1 MPQPQSL
8 ADFSSSALTTAAVA
22 GPGVSGA
29 TCTSGASRRFAAVS
43 ALSVDLPEVKVGN
56 VYRDMDPR
64 QQGRRVQVLGL
75 GRDARVLVRVLQ
87 PSFSPPKT
95 PSVQRRDT
103 TDDTHWINQARFREG
118 SRGFAFLYRASVRS
132 VEAFLLTCHFV
143 ALVGRPASEAE
154 RRACDAL
161 VALLGHGEAVRY
173 FAEWRDLG
181 SLGEFLAEEGVEGL
195 LGNALRWRWGA
206 EGGKT
211 GLRVQPRGLTRSKAL
226 HALAQVRQVN
236 RG

>member
-8 ADFSSSALTTAAVA
+8 ADFSSSAPPTVAVVE
-22 GPGVSGA
+22 PGADGV
-29 TCTSGASRRFAAVS
+29 TCTAHASRRFAAVS

-95 PSVQRRDT
+95 PSAQRRDT

-118 SRGFAFLYRASVRS
+118 SRGFAFLYRGSVRS
-132 VEAFLLTCHFV
+132 VEAFLITCHFV
-143 ALVGRPASEAE
+143 ALVGRRASEAE
-154 RRACDAL
+154 RRVCDAV
-161 VALLGHGEAVRY
+161 VALLGHRDAVRY
-173 FAEWRDLG
+173 FEEWQDLG
-181 SLGEFLAEEGVEGL
+181 SLREFLTEEGADGL
-195 LGNALRWRWGA
+195 LANAMRWRWGA
-206 EGGKT
+206 GVGKSDP
-211 GLRVQPRGLTRSKAL
+211 GVSPRGLTPAKAL
-226 HALAQVRQVN
+226 HALAQVRGVD